1 MMTKYGDEEKY
12 CNDEKFAFS
21 RWFKDGAE
29 LKPGD
34 VYQLS
39 GSRLVN
45 ITINISNI
53 SIIIFIIFSIIIF
66 TVIFNIFI
74 MPSPDRSLGTYSC
87 LARNCMGEA
96 VSTAALTVSDFIQ
109 TFKSPSL
116 SSYFSS
122 VSFSTTLFQE
132 SIIIYNFHVTTAQV
146 EDIGE
151 KFPESRGE
159 LRFLVPLQVDQPG
172 VHILMYGFYFR

>member
-1 MMTKYGDEEKY
+1 MTKYGDEEKY

-53 SIIIFIIFSIIIF
+53 SIIIFIILIIVIIVIIVIIIIIVVIIIIISIIIF
-66 TVIFNIFI
+66 IVIFNIFI

-96 VSTAALTVSDFIQ
+96 VSTAALTVRHFIQ
-109 TFKSPSL
+109 TFKSPSS

-122 VSFSTTLFQE
+122 VSLSPTTFSLN
-132 SIIIYNFHVTTAQV
+132 S
-146 EDIGE
+146 
-151 KFPESRGE
+151 
-159 LRFLVPLQVDQPG
+159 
-172 VHILMYGFYFR
+172 